1 MMDNVLLTILNMS
14 LTGAFV
20 IAAIC
25 LARLPLRKAPKVISY
40 AMWAVAGFRLI
51 FPFSFESAISLVPF
65 ASAQV
70 TQGAITASAATVSAA
85 TASAAT
91 ASAATASAATTSAA
105 TASAANASAAAG
117 LGAVP
122 AQLWLTIGAS
132 IWLAGVV
139 VLIAHGLVSV
149 HVLKRKMRGAV
160 CVVANVYEAENI
172 RTPFVLGFFPPSI
185 YIPSGLTEQE
195 RKYVI
200 MHENTHILRRDHII
214 KFFSY
219 FILCLHWFNPLAWV
233 AFKQMGADMEMSCD
247 ESVLK
252 STGKDAKKVYSRSL
266 MKMATKERCLSCGM
280 IAFGGRGVKKRVKN
294 ILRLRRYP
302 RVVVIAALVLSTFFS
317 IGLSVDRAAGIV
329 AAGQPG
335 VNTGYY
341 GESCADERSSP
352 EGQHTGSPYKTM
364 KLSAKETKSYSFG
377 KILSGDRNGELLPY
391 DRHYIGM
398 EARGDELTFRYV
410 ELD

>member
-1 MMDNVLLTILNMS
+1 MDKVLMTVLNMS

-25 LARLPLRKAPKVISY
+25 LARFPLRKAPKIISY
-40 AMWAVAGFRLI
+40 SLWTVAGFRLL
-51 FPFSFESAISLVPF
+51 FPFSFESAISLMPF
-65 ASAQV
+65 TTETVQQS
-70 TQGAITASAATVSAA
+70 TAAMSAAWRDSGM
-85 TASAAT
+85 
-91 ASAATASAATTSAA
+91 
-105 TASAANASAAAG
+105 SAAAG
-117 LGAVP
+117 GIAAGSAANLAGLGAASPV
-122 AQLWLTIGAS
+122 ALLQIIGAY
-132 IWLAGVV
+132 IWLAGVAV
-139 VLIAHGLVSV
+139 MITHGLVSV
-149 HVLKRKMRGAV
+149 HILKRKMSGAV

-172 RTPFVLGFFPPSI
+172 RTPFVLGFFPPAI
-185 YIPSGLTEQE
+185 YIPAGLTEQE

-247 ESVLK
+247 ESVLN
-252 STGKDAKKVYSRSL
+252 STGKEAKKVYSRSL

-302 RVVVIAALVLSTFFS
+302 RVVVIAALVLSAFFS
-317 IGLSVDRAAGIV
+317 IGLSVDRAAGI
-329 AAGQPG
+329 AAAEQPG
-335 VNTGYY
+335 VETGYY
-341 GESCADERSSP
+341 GEHETDERSDP
-352 EGQHTGSPYKTM
+352 EGPYSGSPYKTM